1 VRLLLHVGWLQTMYA
16 IAQSIG
22 AKASQKVV
30 EKLEWRALTSR
41 FCMQPYGFC
50 MSKQVL
56 PGATP
61 AFFVP

>member
-1 VRLLLHVGWLQTMYA
+1 MYA